1 MTKYLIV
8 CTEYRYVD
16 GSLLFWRPDS
26 AGYTANLDEAGKFNA
41 ERAKE
46 MNEKGRDIA
55 LTEEELLDLPEFKKK
70 TIVAGPLDFLQLL
83 KQKKKAK

>member
-1 MTKYLIV
+1 
-8 CTEYRYVD
+8 
-16 GSLLFWRPDS
+16 
-26 AGYTANLDEAGKFNA
+26 
-41 ERAKE
+41 